1 MALFEEKAQAYL
13 DRRICPQCH
22 AALPK
27 NVGFLSLL
35 RGKNCNKKS

>member
-1 MALFEEKAQAYL
+1 MDFVELISSAQAYL

-27 NVGFLSLL
+27 NVAFCPFCGAKL
-35 RGKNCNKKS
+35 